1 MNKVLNTKKI
11 LLILFLGFLLGVF
24 FRALQAYP
32 SLSLDLVE
40 IDLTNNSEILQIME
54 SNTNLFFEKYEENY
68 FSNFFRL
75 FNKNQKHTYQL
86 DPVSNGNDFLKISLG
101 EYLLYIPA
109 EVYNER

>member
-1 MNKVLNTKKI
+1 MNQVLNTKKI
-11 LLILFLGFLLGVF
+11 LLTLFLGFLLGVL
-24 FRALQAYP
+24 FRALQTYP

-40 IDLTNNSEILQIME
+40 IDLTNNSEILPIMK

-68 FSNFFRL
+68 FSNFFS
-75 FNKNQKHTYQL
+75 FNKNQKYTYQL
-86 DPVSNGNDFLKISLG
+86 DPVNNGNDFLKISLG